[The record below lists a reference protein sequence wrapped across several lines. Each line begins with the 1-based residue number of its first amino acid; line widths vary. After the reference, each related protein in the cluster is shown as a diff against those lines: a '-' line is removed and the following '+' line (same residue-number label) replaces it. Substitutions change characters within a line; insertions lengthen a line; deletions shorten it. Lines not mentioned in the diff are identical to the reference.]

1 MLYSALH
8 GQHRPHVNINVT
20 ELELHRAT
28 IINDRYLTNVSLNYR
43 RGVRPKPTK
52 KTNIHSTNEKG
63 ALFLD
68 PRRVTTTECD
78 QKEENMANEIIDLGV
93 ALSKAP
99 EMKAEK
105 KTDGESAWSIK
116 KRTMEEKGYTYTPI
130 WLKEDA
136 VNVLK
141 AMAKKLGKR
150 YEEILTAVLE
160 SEKNYKVFAD
170 ALANAKAKK

>member
-1 MLYSALH
+1 
-8 GQHRPHVNINVT
+8 
-20 ELELHRAT
+20 
-28 IINDRYLTNVSLNYR
+28 
-43 RGVRPKPTK
+43 
-52 KTNIHSTNEKG
+52 
-63 ALFLD
+63 
-68 PRRVTTTECD
+68 
-78 QKEENMANEIIDLGV
+78 MANEIIDLGV

-99 EMKAEK
+99 EMKVEK
-105 KTDGESAWSIK
+105 KTDESAWSIK

-170 ALANAKAKK
+170 ALANARAKK

>member
-1 MLYSALH
+1 
-8 GQHRPHVNINVT
+8 
-20 ELELHRAT
+20 
-28 IINDRYLTNVSLNYR
+28 
-43 RGVRPKPTK
+43 
-52 KTNIHSTNEKG
+52 
-63 ALFLD
+63 
-68 PRRVTTTECD
+68 
-78 QKEENMANEIIDLGV
+78 MANEIIDLGV
-93 ALSKAP
+93 ELSRAP
-99 EMKAEK
+99 EMKVEK

-116 KRTMEEKGYTYTPI
+116 KRTMEAKGYTYTPI

-170 ALANAKAKK
+170 TLANARAKK